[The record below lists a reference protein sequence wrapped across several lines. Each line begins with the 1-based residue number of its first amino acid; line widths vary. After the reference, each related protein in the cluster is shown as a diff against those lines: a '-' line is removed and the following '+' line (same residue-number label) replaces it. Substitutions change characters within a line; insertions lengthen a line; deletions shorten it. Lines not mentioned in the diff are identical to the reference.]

1 MMLLCLITKPRISIH
16 ALRAEGDMAA
26 HGLRSPCQC
35 ISIHALRA
43 EGDMAAHGLR
53 SPCQCISIHALRAEG
68 DRDWTAAKPEL
79 PGQISIHALRAEG
92 DHWRDS
98 FVRRTT

>member
-1 MMLLCLITKPRISIH
+1 MMLLCLITKPR
-16 ALRAEGDMAA
+16 
-26 HGLRSPCQC
+26 